1 MMAVIWICRK
11 SLGGWGWGCGGG
23 KKVRTGFTEK
33 LKGIPPE
40 VKPLGM
46 LER

>member
-1 MMAVIWICRK
+1 MVVVIWICRN
-11 SLGGWGWGCGGG
+11 SLGVWGWGRGGG

-33 LKGIPPE
+33 LEGIPPE
-40 VKPLGM
+40 VKPRGM